1 MYGEVITAEPLTPQL
16 VRVVLGGEGL
26 DGFEPILQTDAY
38 VNCFFLPDGAPYTV
52 PFDAADHQDL
62 PRGQRPFPRRM
73 TVRSWDA
80 DRRELTMDI
89 AVHGDAGYAGPW
101 AVRARPGDR
110 LQLRGPAGGYLPY
123 PDADVYLF
131 VGDESA
137 LPAIA
142 ASAAAVPAG
151 RPVTA
156 VVEVEDAAGEIALS
170 SPGRLD
176 ARWVHR
182 AGRSDLGNLL
192 ADAVASLPRPSGV
205 VSAFVH
211 GEAASIRA
219 VRRVLLGGRIV
230 ESERL
235 SCSPYWAR
243 GYDDEQWRAIK
254 GDWVRAMNAEVFD

>member
-1 MYGEVITAEPLTPQL
+1 MYGEVIRTEPLTPQL

-26 DGFEPILQTDAY
+26 VGYRPIEQTDAY
-38 VNCFFLPDGAPYTV
+38 VNCFFLPDGAPYGV
-52 PFDAADHQDL
+52 PFDTADHQGL
-62 PRGQRPFPRRM
+62 PREQRPFPRRM

-80 DRRELTMDI
+80 DRRELTIDI

-101 AVRARPGDR
+101 AARAQPGDR
-110 LQLRGPAGGYLPY
+110 LQFRGPAGGYFPH
-123 PDADVYLF
+123 PDADAYLL
-131 VGDESA
+131 VGDETA

-142 ASAAAVPAG
+142 TGAEAVPAG
-151 RPVTA
+151 RPV
-156 VVEVEDAAGEIALS
+156 VVVAEVEDAAGEIPLS

-176 ARWVHR
+176 VRWVHR
-182 AGRSDLGNLL
+182 TGRSDLENLL
-192 ADAVASLPRPSGV
+192 ADAVAALPRPSGE

-219 VRRVLLGGRIV
+219 VRRMLLGGRIV
-230 ESERL
+230 EPERL

-243 GYDDEQWRAIK
+243 GYDDEQWRAVK